1 MLRLC
6 ASKLVDEGE
15 TRRASEE
22 IALVLENLV

>member
-6 ASKLVDEGE
+6 ASKEVDEGE

-22 IALVLENLV
+22 IALVLEKRV